1 MGLGGSRVS
10 MEGSTVPGLRE
21 VSVSSRRHG
30 RNNRSDPPAPRRE
43 RSAIEVERTP
53 TARWRTLPTPIGM
66 DEMRTSQDT
75 HGTPDPEGGRNPDR
89 DFLLR
94 YAGGF

>member
-1 MGLGGSRVS
+1 M
-10 MEGSTVPGLRE
+10 
-21 VSVSSRRHG
+21 SSKSHG
-30 RNNRSDPPAPRRE
+30 RGNASGPPAPRRE

-53 TARWRTLPTPIGM
+53 TGRWRTLPTPIGM
-66 DEMRTSQDT
+66 DDLRTSQET
-75 HGTPDPEGGRNPDR
+75 LGAPDPEGGRNPDR

>member
-1 MGLGGSRVS
+1 VS
-10 MEGSTVPGLRE
+10 TE
-21 VSVSSRRHG
+21 RHG
-30 RNNRSDPPAPRRE
+30 RSNESDPPAPRRE

-53 TARWRTLPTPIGM
+53 TARWRTLPTAIGM

>member
-1 MGLGGSRVS
+1 
-10 MEGSTVPGLRE
+10 
-21 VSVSSRRHG
+21 
-30 RNNRSDPPAPRRE
+30 
-43 RSAIEVERTP
+43 
-53 TARWRTLPTPIGM
+53 M

>member
-1 MGLGGSRVS
+1 MR
-10 MEGSTVPGLRE
+10 EGFV
-21 VSVSSRRHG
+21 VSSG
-30 RNNRSDPPAPRRE
+30 RDGHSASGSPTPRRE

-53 TARWRTLPTPIGM
+53 TARWRTLPCPISAQ
-66 DEMRTSQDT
+66 EMRTSQET
-75 HGTPDPEGGRNPDR
+75 VAAPDPDGSRNPER